1 MFKFGECRHLEQFAQ
16 GLLYMN
22 PLRYF
27 IKQEAD
33 PVRGDPHEGT
43 GHMAQAHGW
52 LLRIKVGED
61 FKNVGTIEGAVR
73 HQTPS
78 GLNAN
83 LFCMYALR
91 ASAADTLVDPRNQAF
106 GDTFAV
112 LLQFDEFMRR
122 VKAAVPSTTRQLQY
136 GLVEYIDEGVY
147 NGPMGIFRKDSRF
160 AYQSEFR
167 IALLP
172 GVEIPYELRIGDLSD
187 IVMIGPLCELNQRL
201 RIGPVLHSLAEPQ
214 EATKTP

>member
-1 MFKFGECRHLEQFAQ
+1 MFKFGRRQDIEQFAQ

-27 IKQEAD
+27 LKQEAD
-33 PVRGDPHEGT
+33 SVRCDPHEGT
-43 GHMAQAHGW
+43 DHMAQAHGW
-52 LLRIKVGED
+52 VLRIKVEEEFRD
-61 FKNVGTIEGAVR
+61 VGTIVGAVR
-73 HQTPS
+73 HQSPS
-78 GLNAN
+78 DLNAN

-91 ASAADTLVDPRNQAF
+91 ASPADALVDPRNQAF

-112 LLQFDEFMRR
+112 LIQFDEFMRR
-122 VKAAVPSTTRQLQY
+122 VKAAVLSIDQELRY
-136 GLVEYIDEGVY
+136 DLVDYVDEGSY
-147 NGPMGIFRKDSRF
+147 SGPMGIFKKDSCF

-172 GVEIPYELRIGDLSD
+172 GTGIPYKLPIGDLSD

-201 RIGPVLHSLAEPQ
+201 RIGTSTA
-214 EATKTP
+214 